1 MEKKEDRNLKI
12 RKATTDDLAEI
23 MEIYAHARAFM
34 AQTGNPHQWGDDGYP
49 PEELIREDIRQGIS
63 YVAEA
68 DGQIEAV
75 FLFRVGDDPT
85 YHMIEGGSWLND
97 EPYGV
102 VHRIASAG
110 HVKGSGAQCL
120 QWAFAQCGN
129 LRIDTHDDNLVMQH
143 VLEKNGFVRCGRIYM
158 ENGDPRVAFQKSVLS
173 NEPCKNDE

>member
-1 MEKKEDRNLKI
+1 MENKENHSLKI
-12 RKATTDDLAEI
+12 RKATPDDFAEI
-23 MEIYAHARAFM
+23 MRIYARARAFM

-49 PEELIREDIRQGIS
+49 SEELIREDIREGVS

-85 YHMIEGGSWLND
+85 YHVIEGGNWLND

-102 VHRIASAG
+102 VHRIAAAG
-110 HVKGSGAQCL
+110 RVKGAGAWCL

-129 LRIDTHDDNLVMQH
+129 LRIDTHDDNAVMQH
-143 VLEKNGFVRCGRIYM
+143 VLEKSGFVKCGRIYL
-158 ENGDPRVAFQKSVLS
+158 ENGDPRVAFQKSVRDSLQ
-173 NEPCKNDE
+173 